1 MHRKH
6 AIAIVE
12 DNSTQRIILQRLLEK
27 DYQVSAFESG
37 EDFLKSNERYAI
49 VLLDIGLPGIDGYQ
63 TCRALRAAPGGD
75 FPSVIFV
82 SAHDTAPERVAA
94 YEAGGDD
101 YLIKPIAPQ
110 ELHHKVHAII
120 DHREKLHALAEQ
132 SAAARQLAASTQDSI
147 GELGIVL
154 EFMRASATALS
165 YQAVADQLI
174 RVMHAWNLRGA
185 VQISGINGELQRSTE
200 GAITPLQ
207 ASVFGSLRD
216 VGQTFEFGAR
226 LMINHAHVAV
236 LVENL
241 PTDDPAR
248 CARLRD
254 CLRALAVS
262 IDQRIHGIDHWIRSE
277 QYESNFQRGLEALQQ
292 ELNGLVEQIQLHR
305 EQGYSQVAAVLE
317 GLTRSFAS
325 MNLTDIQKGF
335 VDDMIGS
342 ALDETSRY
350 FDEAMQL
357 ESRLRDTLHQTSG
370 LAQAAHDSSEQS
382 G

>member
-12 DNSTQRIILQRLLEK
+12 DNAAQRIILQRLLDA
-27 DYQVSAFESG
+27 DYQITAFDSG
-37 EDFLKSNERYAI
+37 EAFLQSADRYSI
-49 VLLDIGLPGIDGYQ
+49 VLLDIGLPGMDGYQ
-63 TCRALRAAPGGD
+63 TCRALRASSNGD

-110 ELHHKVHAII
+110 ELRHKVRGII
-120 DHREKLHALAEQ
+120 DHREKLQALAEQ
-132 SAAARQLAASTQDSI
+132 SAAARQLASNAQSSI

-154 EFMRASATALS
+154 EFMRMTAAAMS

-174 RVMHAWNLRGA
+174 RVMHAWGLRGA

-200 GAITPLQ
+200 GALTPLQ
-207 ASVFGSLRD
+207 VSVFASLRD

-241 PTDDPAR
+241 PVDDPSHFI
-248 CARLRD
+248 RLRD
-254 CLRALAVS
+254 CLLALAAS
-262 IDQRIHGIDHWIRSE
+262 TDQRIHGIDHWIRSE
-277 QYESNFQRGLEALQQ
+277 QQESSFQRGLEVLRQ
-292 ELNGLVEQIQLHR
+292 ELGAVAEQSQLHR
-305 EQGYSQVAAVLE
+305 ERGHSQVTEVLE
-317 GLTRSFAS
+317 TLARSFAS
-325 MNLTDIQKGF
+325 MNLTDIQKDY
-335 VDDMIGS
+335 VDDMLKS
-342 ALDETSRY
+342 ALDETGRY
-350 FDEAMQL
+350 FEEALQL
-357 ESRLRDTLHQTSG
+357 ESRLGDTLRKAGSLVEAG
-370 LAQAAHDSSEQS
+370 RSQS
-382 G
+382 AK